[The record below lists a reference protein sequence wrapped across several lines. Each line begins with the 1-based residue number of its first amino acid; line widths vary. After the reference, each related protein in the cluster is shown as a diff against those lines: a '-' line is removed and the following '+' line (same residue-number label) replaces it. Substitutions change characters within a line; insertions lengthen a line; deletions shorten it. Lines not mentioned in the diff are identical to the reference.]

1 MPTAQINDFSLYY
14 ELRGAGGE
22 PVVLIHG
29 AQGDARLLE
38 PFVPWLSERYQL
50 LLFDQRGLGRSGK
63 PDVPYSTALI
73 ADDAAKLMDAVGWA
87 SAHVV
92 GVSMG
97 GMVAQELALNHPG
110 RVRSL
115 VLGCTAA
122 EGREDVDS
130 NPAYT
135 TGDLASGDRARLL
148 AEAIFTPAH
157 LQRRPEVV
165 EALAEMRRQAPIDPR
180 GFARRLEAPA
190 RPQRVGA
197 PGPDSLP
204 HPGHHRGR

>member
-22 PVVLIHG
+22 PVILIHG

-38 PFVPWLSERYQL
+38 PFVPWLSDRYQL

-73 ADDAAKLMDAVGWA
+73 ADDTAKLMDVVGWA

-97 GMVAQELALNHPG
+97 GMVAQELALNHPAECG
-110 RVRSL
+110 HWSWAAPLRKAGMMSTRTPPTL
-115 VLGCTAA
+115 PATLPPATAPGCLP
-122 EGREDVDS
+122 RPS
-130 NPAYT
+130 
-135 TGDLASGDRARLL
+135 S
-148 AEAIFTPAH
+148 
-157 LQRRPEVV
+157 RRPTSSGGLKWWRRSPRC
-165 EALAEMRRQAPIDPR
+165 AAKPPSTLAGSPGGWRPCAPTTR
-180 GFARRLEAPA
+180 WAAWT
-190 RPQRVGA
+190 
-197 PGPDSLP
+197 
-204 HPGHHRGR
+204 